1 MNVVAALGVGKED
14 TLMLADLH
22 TRPLGRVV
30 AATALVSEPLP
41 TVNQMKNQDEFHC
54 AMEDMLPTGT
64 SRLETHIS
72 HRHKMILMS
81 LRPMNNTAVNREIL
95 KYLHDQVK

>member
-1 MNVVAALGVGKED
+1 MGNECCCCTRCWKGRYIDVGRLTHKAIVNRALSKGKNMSPHPIE
-14 TLMLADLH
+14 
-22 TRPLGRVV
+22 
-30 AATALVSEPLP
+30 
-41 TVNQMKNQDEFHC
+41 MKNQDEFHC